1 MKHKLPKILL
11 TLLILLSISL
21 TSCKTTEQEKIVI
34 PPFEVSQPSR
44 PLLLEVPQDTTGAIR
59 SLTENLG
66 MLAEYAE
73 ALEVVIKYQ
82 SNYYTSV
89 LEIISQ

>member
-1 MKHKLPKILL
+1 MI
-11 TLLILLSISL
+11 LLILLSISL
-21 TSCKTTEQEKIVI
+21 TSCKTLEQEKIVI
-34 PPFEVSQPSR
+34 PPFEPSVPDR
-44 PLLLEVPQDTTGAIR
+44 PLLVEVPKDTTGAIR

-66 MLAEYAE
+66 LLAEYAE
-73 ALEVVIKYQ
+73 KLEVFIKYQ

>member
-1 MKHKLPKILL
+1 MILSILL
-11 TLLILLSISL
+11 IALSISL
-21 TSCKTTEQEKIVI
+21 TSCETTHTEKITI
-34 PPFEVSQPSR
+34 PPFEPNIPSR
-44 PLLLEVPQDTTGAIR
+44 PTLLIVPKDTTGAIR

-66 MLAEYAE
+66 LLAEYAE
-73 ALEVVIKYQ
+73 KLEVFIKYQ